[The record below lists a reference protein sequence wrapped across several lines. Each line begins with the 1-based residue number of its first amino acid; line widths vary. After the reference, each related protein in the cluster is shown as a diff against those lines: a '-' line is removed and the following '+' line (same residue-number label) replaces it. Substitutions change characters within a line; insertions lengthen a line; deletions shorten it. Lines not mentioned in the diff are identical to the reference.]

1 MLTKKLQLPITH
13 YQLDE
18 VQSDTRFVKV
28 KVWVAH
34 TGENLNGTIF
44 SKEALIKMSKTLS
57 YVPIVGLVG
66 KNQYGEE
73 DFRDHAQVITLMEND
88 IKVEYLTIPFGFI
101 PNNPNSKIEYR
112 NGKEFLTCEGYL
124 WTRFDKV
131 VDLFRESNGRKSQSM
146 EVSINEF
153 ESDEFDRIHIT
164 DGNFEALC
172 ILGDDVPPAMTGASV
187 DMYAVKGY
195 ENQLKEM
202 IQEFSLVEGG
212 NTLDRNKEKEVLEQE
227 QELEVENDEV
237 VETETET
244 VEDAT
249 VETEAEQSV
258 EEEATFTDEH
268 QPEEEANETVE
279 EELEEEL
286 KVEEEADEEVE
297 TEVENDLEN
306 ENENLYK
313 EQIVSLNQKISTLE
327 SELEEYKAKV
337 LSYEKAEK
345 EAILDDYKDDLSKE
359 QFEKFEQSLNE
370 FSKDQLEKEIVFAIY
385 ASKRTA
391 KENDKQVRVY
401 SYSALNNENSNDN
414 EVSQKYGAEIG
425 SLFIQ

>member
-18 VQSDTRFVKV
+18 VQSDNRFVKV

-34 TGENLNGTIF
+34 TGENLNGTVF
-44 SKEALIKMSKTLS
+44 SKESLIKMSKTLS

-73 DFRDHAQVITLMEND
+73 DFRDHAQVITLMDDD

-131 VDLFRESNGRKSQSM
+131 IDLFRESNGRKSQSM

-153 ESDEFDRIHIT
+153 EYDEFDRIHIT

-187 DMYAVKGY
+187 DMYTVKGY

-244 VEDAT
+244 VEDVT
-249 VETEAEQSV
+249 VETDTEQTV
-258 EEEATFTDEH
+258 EEEATFADEH
-268 QPEEEANETVE
+268 QPEEDANETV

-286 KVEEEADEEVE
+286 KVEEEAVEEVE
-297 TEVENDLEN
+297 TEAENDLEN
-306 ENENLYK
+306 EDENLYK
-313 EQIVSLNQKISTLE
+313 EQIVALNQKISTLE

-345 EAILDDYKDDLSKE
+345 EAILDDYKEELSKE

-385 ASKRTA
+385 ASKRAA

-414 EVSQKYGAEIG
+414 EVSQKYGEEIG